1 MALGPEEEV
10 RSAGADAPLRTSS
23 GPTSEHADA
32 VPLPVPSGA
41 GQVYAGPV
49 PQSAPPPVAEL
60 HVHVEGTLEAEMAF
74 ELAARNG
81 VRLPFADAA
90 ELRSRYAFGDL
101 QSFLDLYYACSAVLR
116 TEDDFADLAA
126 AYLRRASS
134 DGVRHAEIFF
144 DPQAH
149 TDRGVPLEAV
159 VGGLW
164 AVVESSEAQ
173 LGVSASLIPCFLR
186 DRGPDAAMG
195 TLGALL
201 AHRDRFVGVGLDSAE
216 VGHPP
221 SLFADVFARAR
232 AEGLHCVA
240 HAGEEGPA
248 AYVWEALDVLRVERI
263 DHGVRCMEDPDL
275 VRRLRD
281 EQVPLTVCPLSNVR
295 LGVVERI
302 DDHPLAEMLASG
314 LAVTVNSDDPA
325 YFGGYVG
332 DNFTAAA
339 ALGLGPA
346 DLHRLAGNSL
356 RAAFVPDDRRAV
368 LLAELGSGPGSTAA

>member
-1 MALGPEEEV
+1 MAFPREEHV
-10 RSAGADAPLRTSS
+10 RSGGSGALSRPAPEPATAR
-23 GPTSEHADA
+23 P
-32 VPLPVPSGA
+32 VPVPSGA
-41 GQVYAGPV
+41 VRAYAEPV
-49 PQSAPPPVAEL
+49 PHSGTAPVAEL

-74 ELAARNG
+74 ELAERNG

-90 ELRSRYAFGDL
+90 ELRGRYAFDDL
-101 QSFLDLYYACSAVLR
+101 QTFLDLYYACSAVLR

-126 AYLRRASS
+126 AYLRRAAS

-164 AVVESSEAQ
+164 AAVESSEAQ

-195 TLGALL
+195 TLDGLL
-201 AHRDRFVGVGLDSAE
+201 AHRDRIVGVGLDSAE

-248 AYVWEALDVLRVERI
+248 AYVWEALDVLHVERI
-263 DHGVRCMEDPDL
+263 DHGVRCMEDPEL

-302 DDHPLAEMLASG
+302 EDHPLAEMLAEG

-332 DNFTAAA
+332 ENFAAAA
-339 ALGLGPA
+339 ALGMGPH
-346 DLHRLAGNSL
+346 DLHRLAANSL
-356 RAAFVPDDRRAV
+356 RAAFVADARRAA
-368 LLAELGSGPGSTAA
+368 LLAELGSGSKPSAP